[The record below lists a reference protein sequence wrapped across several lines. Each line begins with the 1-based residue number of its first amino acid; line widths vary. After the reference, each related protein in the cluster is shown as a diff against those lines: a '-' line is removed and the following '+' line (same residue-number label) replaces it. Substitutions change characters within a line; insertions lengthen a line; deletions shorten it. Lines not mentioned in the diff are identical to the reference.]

1 MPKLR
6 KPYSARKSLRATV
19 ESLQQALV
27 RIEDAISKQPAR
39 IAETIRAELQ
49 ASALLS
55 AGLQAR
61 HLRNTAGSAPPPSN
75 YAPARQQS
83 LFRSRVDRAAA
94 GERLHDQRLHDCPA
108 ARVRPH
114 VLLPR
119 AARLMG
125 GCGTE
130 QRNASRETFTA
141 FSVKINRGRSRPRQ
155 RPQRLRRRLIR
166 RIKRLHRQLRQRDV
180 DGRAE
185 HRRGGEEGQHT

>member
-61 HLRNTAGSAPPPSN
+61 HLRNTARLSRSPTTCSTASCRAP
-75 YAPARQQS
+75 
-83 LFRSRVDRAAA
+83 D
-94 GERLHDQRLHDCPA
+94 G
-108 ARVRPH
+108 
-114 VLLPR
+114 
-119 AARLMG
+119 
-125 GCGTE
+125 
-130 QRNASRETFTA
+130 
-141 FSVKINRGRSRPRQ
+141 
-155 RPQRLRRRLIR
+155 RLRN
-166 RIKRLHRQLRQRDV
+166 
-180 DGRAE
+180 
-185 HRRGGEEGQHT
+185 